1 MFQDFMDF
9 LDPEEAEK
17 RRLAEQRK
25 KAYRDSVR
33 GASVNSDTSG
43 VQELADQMATQHFGA
58 QNDAIS
64 AVNNVIAQE
73 MQSRVNQQREMRRM
87 AHAQE
92 MERMRAEAM
101 LKRLQAEQ
109 EAQERMMQMKRD
121 MDSGVMSRIRIDGR
135 GRVTST

>member
-43 VQELADQMATQHFGA
+43 LQTLAGQMASQHFGA
-58 QNDAIS
+58 QNDALAAANS
-64 AVNNVIAQE
+64 AIAQE

-92 MERMRAEAM
+92 MM
-101 LKRLQAEQ
+101 RLQAE
-109 EAQERMMQMKRD
+109 AARRERD
-121 MDSGVMSRIRIDGR
+121 GDIIRSLLNG
-135 GRVTST
+135 

>member
-33 GASVNSDTSG
+33 GAGINSDTSG
-43 VQELADQMATQHFGA
+43 VQALVGQMASRHFGA
-58 QNDAIS
+58 QNDALAAANS
-64 AVNNVIAQE
+64 AIAQE

-92 MERMRAEAM
+92 MM
-101 LKRLQAEQ
+101 RLQAE
-109 EAQERMMQMKRD
+109 AARRERD
-121 MDSGVMSRIRIDGR
+121 GDIIRSLLNG
-135 GRVTST
+135 